1 MKHLKYFEAK
11 IKTPQELLSEYAD
24 DIVRVL
30 PLYYNN
36 HSTDSLHNQI
46 DELIWECREAARL
59 RDAEWNVDVL
69 SEEVVRQLID
79 DLTDHVIAHQQWY
92 VEKLLDIYYDCL
104 PHTKHINKDK
114 IEILK
119 EIFLDYSDDGEIS
132 ISKTSKFNDERYEVR
147 LKLKDVFLKINFEEV
162 LGRVKEFMG
171 IEDYHVSATK
181 DLITIEFFK
190 PLSNGKE
197 YAELEWQ

>member
-1 MKHLKYFEAK
+1 MKHLKYFESK
-11 IKTPQELLSEYAD
+11 KKNPQELLIEYAD

-36 HSTDSLHNQI
+36 YSTDSLHNQI

-79 DLTDHVIAHQQWY
+79 DLTDHNTRY

-114 IEILK
+114 IEILR
-119 EIFLDYSDDGEIS
+119 EIFFDYSDEGGEIL
-132 ISKTSKFNDERYEVR
+132 ISKTAKFSDERYQVR
-147 LKLKDVFLKINFEEV
+147 LELENVFLKINFEEV
-162 LGRVKEFMG
+162 VSRVKEFMG
-171 IEDYHVSATK
+171 IESYHITGTNH
-181 DLITIEFFK
+181 LITIEFWK
-190 PLSNGKE
+190 PLPK
-197 YAELEWQ
+197 